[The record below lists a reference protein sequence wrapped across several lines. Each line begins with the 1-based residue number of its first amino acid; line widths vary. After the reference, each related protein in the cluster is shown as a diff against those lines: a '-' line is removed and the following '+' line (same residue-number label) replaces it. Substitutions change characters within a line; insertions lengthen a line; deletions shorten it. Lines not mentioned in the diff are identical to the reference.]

1 MAEPVIETERLLL
14 RPPRREDLDGWAE
27 LMADPENSRFIGGP
41 VARAGAW
48 RGMAAMAG
56 SWALYGFGMFSL
68 IEKASGRW
76 VGRVGPWQPEEWPG
90 TEVGWGIVKPAWGR
104 GYATEA
110 AVATISAGRR
120 SSTASTPTTRPR
132 FAWPNG
138 WEPRNAARAS
148 CRHRST
154 AIMWTFGAR
163 RSRSGGAAKID
174 NQKIKFFKLLRSFST
189 LTAALRHLWLT

>member
-110 AVATISAGRR
+110 AVATIDWA
-120 SSTASTPTTRPR
+120 
-132 FAWPNG
+132 FDNLG
-138 WEPRNAARAS
+138 WTEVIHCIDPDNAASIRVAE
-148 CRHRST
+148 RL
-154 AIMWTFGAR
+154 
-163 RSRSGGAAKID
+163 GAAKRGPG
-174 NQKIKFFKLLRSFST
+174 KLPPPFDSYNVDIWGQTLEEWRSGQD
-189 LTAALRHLWLT
+189 